1 MSLTVPAIG
10 LERQL
15 GELADRLVRQEE
27 TTRRLEAALNVLVKL
42 PVDGEKVDSALV
54 RTPRTVLARTPPEFE
69 LPVKR
74 SGGAAALAGLVGGDP
89 ADADVLWAAAGFVP
103 DPLVGL
109 DAAGRVRV
117 WNPAAE
123 AAFGW
128 PAADVIGF
136 PPPFVPDDK
145 RAEEKQLLATACR
158 GGAVRDVATV
168 RRKRDGTLVRVRVAA
183 AGHAGGAA
191 FVVKPESAPPLR
203 PALHAV
209 VEKGDDA
216 DAAAGMKRVI
226 AALVHDLNNLFT
238 VVCGGSEVLIE
249 RHAAGDPRRDEA
261 EMVHAA
267 GVHAAR
273 LVRQLADLAADVPHT
288 PVRADVNAVVRE
300 MAPVLRGVLGA
311 SRELV
316 VETTTKS
323 TVVAADP
330 SRLSQVL
337 LNLAANARDAMPA
350 GGTVHVSTNLDDAS
364 RVVLTVRDTGPGVD
378 PAVRAKMFDRNV
390 STKDPSRG
398 IGLATVAE
406 VVAQAGGRIAVESA
420 PEQGTAILLILP
432 QPGANDTERL
442 PVG

>member
-1 MSLTVPAIG
+1 MSPTASAPG
-10 LERQL
+10 LECQL

-42 PVDGEKVDSALV
+42 PIEPDRVDSALV
-54 RTPRTVLARTPPEFE
+54 RTPRTVLIPTPPEFE
-69 LPVKR
+69 LRVKK
-74 SGGAAALAGLVGGDP
+74 SGKTQPPIPADTGADP
-89 ADADVLWAAAGFVP
+89 ADADVLWATAGFIP

-123 AAFGW
+123 LAFGW

-145 RAEEKQLLATACR
+145 RAEERQLLGTACR

-168 RRKRDGTLVRVRVAA
+168 RRKRDGTLVRVRVSA

-191 FVVKPESAPPLR
+191 FVVKPETTPPLR
-203 PALHAV
+203 PALHALPKD
-209 VEKGDDA
+209 EET
-216 DAAAGMKRVI
+216 DAAAGIKRVL

-249 RHAAGDPRRDEA
+249 RHATGDPRRAEA

-273 LVRQLADLAADVPHT
+273 LVQQLAGLATDVPYTPGRADLNTVVKEMT
-288 PVRADVNAVVRE
+288 PV
-300 MAPVLRGVLGA
+300 MRGVLGA
-311 SRELV
+311 SRELT
-316 VETTTKS
+316 VETTS
-323 TVVAADP
+323 QSAVVAADP
-330 SRLSQVL
+330 SRLSQAL

-350 GGTVHVSTNLDDAS
+350 GGTVHVTTGLDES
-364 RVVLTVRDTGPGVD
+364 NRVVLTVRDTGPGVD
-378 PAVRAKMFDRNV
+378 PVVRATMFDRNV
-390 STKDPSRG
+390 STKDKARG
-398 IGLATVAE
+398 LGLATVAE

-420 PEQGTAILLILP
+420 PGQGTSILLTLP
-432 QPGANDTERL
+432 RAGENDTVPY
-442 PVG
+442 PVS